1 MAIKSSKSAHAGTSN
16 HAARVLGRSAA
27 TGHYVLRPASKPGA
41 ISIAAAR
48 AAVKSIYNDKKK

>member
-1 MAIKSSKSAHAGTSN
+1 MIMKSPKPVNSEPSK

-27 TGHYVLRPASKPGA
+27 TGQFVLRPASKTGS

-48 AAVKSIYNDKKK
+48 AAVKSLNNKKK